1 MNNMHKKYKY
11 LNYVPAPVHL
21 ESNMYDL
28 VDDKEF
34 CTPDGRTPLLIST
47 QHGIFPTG
55 FKGKKDYDQLKGL
68 ENQNVAFIGRG
79 VYSENE
85 YEHITEFFT
94 NQDTL
99 KKIRNKDITII
110 LGSWG
115 NGVINK

>member
-1 MNNMHKKYKY
+1 MNNMRKKYKY

-79 VYSENE
+79 IYSDNE

-94 NQDTL
+94 NQETL
-99 KKIRNKDITII
+99 KQFRNKDINII
-110 LGSWG
+110 LGQWS
-115 NGVINK
+115 NK